1 MSATP
6 SPERPSRPPARGR
19 QAVIAVVVALL
30 GLMLGLQFRVYG
42 GRATSIGPDR
52 LGDMAVLLL
61 ATERKNAL
69 LTKEI
74 ASLRA
79 ELIARERGENQYRA
93 LLQELEAARAMA
105 GLTPV
110 SGPGVVVE
118 LTEPAGQGTTG
129 PLSIHDT
136 DLLIVLNE
144 LKAAGATAI
153 AVNGQRI
160 VATTEI
166 RQAGTVFSINNTPA
180 APPFTITAV
189 GPPAT
194 LAAALELQGGTLDV
208 LASMG
213 IGVKVTEVRR
223 VTVPAYQ
230 GSP

>member
-1 MSATP
+1 LRA
-6 SPERPSRPPARGR
+6 PEPRRPGAPAPAGR
-19 QAVIAVVVALL
+19 RAVIAAVVLLL
-30 GLMLGLQFRVYG
+30 GLMLGLEFRVYG
-42 GRATSIGPDR
+42 GKAASIGPDR

-61 ATERKNAL
+61 STERKNAQ

-74 ASLRA
+74 AALRA
-79 ELIARERGENQYRA
+79 ELIARERGQNQYRA

-110 SGPGVVVE
+110 TGPGVVVE

-136 DLLIVLNE
+136 DILLVLNE
-144 LKAAGATAI
+144 LRAAGATAL

-160 VATTEI
+160 VATSEI
-166 RQAGTVFSINNTPA
+166 RQAGDVFSINNTPA
-180 APPFTITAV
+180 APPFTIVAV

-208 LASMG
+208 MASMG
-213 IGVKVTEVRR
+213 IGVKVTELKK